1 MQNKTS
7 FFKKYLSDYKKL
19 IENLD
24 INKINSFLK
33 LIKKVKKKNK
43 VLIFGNGAGAA
54 IASHVASDLTNSSKI
69 KALSFDNSAQIT
81 CFSND
86 FRFENWITKTL
97 DYYSEKGD
105 VVILLSASGNSA
117 NMLNAAKYCK
127 RKKIKFFSITGFD
140 RYNKLNNLSS
150 NFYWIK
156 SKSYN
161 HVESIQLLILLSIV
175 DRLKKNN

>member
-69 KALSFDNSAQIT
+69 KALSF
-81 CFSND
+81 
-86 FRFENWITKTL
+86 E
-97 DYYSEKGD
+97 SE
-105 VVILLSASGNSA
+105 L
-117 NMLNAAKYCK
+117 
-127 RKKIKFFSITGFD
+127 
-140 RYNKLNNLSS
+140 
-150 NFYWIK
+150 
-156 SKSYN
+156 
-161 HVESIQLLILLSIV
+161 
-175 DRLKKNN
+175 